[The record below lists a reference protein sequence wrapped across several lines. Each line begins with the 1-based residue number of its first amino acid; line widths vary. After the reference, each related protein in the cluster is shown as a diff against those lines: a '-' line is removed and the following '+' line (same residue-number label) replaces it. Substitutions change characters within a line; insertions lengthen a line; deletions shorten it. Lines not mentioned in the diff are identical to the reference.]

1 MRFLPEW
8 GLLLTSYTSWDRGTS
23 GQCHFRQWTQMAFI
37 KFNIGPQVY
46 IMFRSLFYHFL
57 QTGFNICFYCICKL
71 IWGPLRFFQLSE
83 VPCWYNLN
91 QVGWGCIR
99 CKNWCKGCTKVRH
112 SNHQKK
118 GSILPDE
125 VEAFLHL
132 HAASYMHTSA
142 SCGASFY
149 KTIQKHGEI
158 NRPPKQMNFELFHP
172 GENHHRFRRSH
183 DLPESRFLKS
193 PVAIVNCHG
202 LGP

>member
-118 GSILPDE
+118 GSILPKWKHFNTFMRHLICILQHHIMWCL
-125 VEAFLHL
+125 FLH
-132 HAASYMHTSA
+132 T
-142 SCGASFY
+142 
-149 KTIQKHGEI
+149 KTWGNKSSPKTNELWTFSSWGK
-158 NRPPKQMNFELFHP
+158 PPP
-172 GENHHRFRRSH
+172 IRRSD
-183 DLPESRFLKS
+183 DLPESRVNKS